1 MDISQTLE
9 ELLLQVK
16 RKELSHKNCVR
27 DICIG
32 EGLEYT
38 NKQVLAKYSSVFL
51 YIAIKTLHM
60 LVSDQIRSDQISR
73 SVVSDSL

>member
-16 RKELSHKNCVR
+16 RKELSHKN
-27 DICIG
+27 ICIG

-60 LVSDQIRSDQISR
+60 LVSDQIM
-73 SVVSDSL
+73 SDSL